1 MEHRHTYRQHTH
13 THKNKIHLKIYPTIV
28 GDVNYVV
35 CEWDA
40 NLIRRQVIPP
50 LCPEQP
56 YSGRIVDLQNQQII
70 LIEHLPCTRHCAL
83 SLTRWILLPGT
94 GRLSHGLH
102 ATLMLIH
109 PIWHS
114 IRLMNDWFLLWTL
127 FPCRKCFLSLTWYN
141 RPIPTLTFLPDS
153 ILFRS
158 SS

>member
-13 THKNKIHLKIYPTIV
+13 THKNKIHLKICPTIV

-35 CEWDA
+35 CEWGAKFDKETG
-40 NLIRRQVIPP
+40 NPHPR
-50 LCPEQP
+50 PEQP

-70 LIEHLPCTRHCAL
+70 LIEPLPCTRHCAL

-109 PIWHS
+109 PVWHS
-114 IRLMNDWFLLWTL
+114 TRLMNDWFLLWML
-127 FPCRKCFLSLTWYN
+127 FPCRECFLPLTRYN
-141 RPIPTLTFLPDS
+141 HPIPTLTFLPDS